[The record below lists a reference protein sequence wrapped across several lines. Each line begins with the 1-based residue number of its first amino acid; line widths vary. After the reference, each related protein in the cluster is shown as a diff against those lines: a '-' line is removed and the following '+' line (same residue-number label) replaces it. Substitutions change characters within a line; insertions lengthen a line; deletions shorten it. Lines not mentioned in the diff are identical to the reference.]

1 MKKSLVSPFH
11 SLSTKLS
18 VGIILFAV
26 PVFLVS
32 LGFLFQ
38 QSRKMVRREA
48 TERANSTLNATL
60 QRLNRHLMA
69 VETATNVSDW
79 QVPEYLDP
87 DTLLAVSRRVVRL
100 NPHIDGCSISAEPYV
115 FPKYGRYFSAYSVR
129 EGDSITTVIEKQ
141 YEYFEKIWY
150 KKPRELRKACWVDFF
165 DEIDSLELTIA
176 GRIASYGKPLYN
188 DSGKLVAIISTDLSL
203 QHLSKLVT
211 AEKPYP
217 NSYFAMLGEDGT
229 YFIHPDTAKLFK
241 QTIFTDQDAGSQADL
256 IALGHEM
263 TSGRRGSVQ
272 VNINGE
278 PCLVC
283 YQPIRGTAWSL
294 ALICPDS
301 DILRGYHQLTYIL
314 IPLLIFGLV
323 VIFLLISHVVG
334 HSIRPLN
341 RLLEQTQNIAG
352 GNYEVH
358 IPQSP
363 RKDVVGRL
371 QNSFAT
377 MLQSLNFHMGSIRY
391 MADQT
396 KKRNEELV
404 KATKIAEEA
413 DRQKTTFM
421 QNMTHQIRTPLNII
435 MGFAQ
440 VIRDTQGQLPEEE
453 MRSVTEMMDHN
464 AKTLNRMVLMLF
476 DSSDSGLNEELNSHK
491 DEVVPVND
499 VVRESIAFTHEHFPN
514 LPVKFETELP
524 DSFCIRTSRL
534 YLMRSLRELLYNS
547 AKYSDGQ
554 HVSVRITSTDTTVR
568 FVFEDTGPGISE
580 DYYDY
585 IFVLFTKVNDLSE
598 GLGLGLP
605 LAKRHVV
612 NLGGDL
618 IFDPDYHDGCRFM
631 IELPI

>member
-1 MKKSLVSPFH
+1 M
-11 SLSTKLS
+11 
-18 VGIILFAV
+18 
-26 PVFLVS
+26 
-32 LGFLFQ
+32 
-38 QSRKMVRREA
+38 
-48 TERANSTLNATL
+48 
-60 QRLNRHLMA
+60 
-69 VETATNVSDW
+69 
-79 QVPEYLDP
+79 
-87 DTLLAVSRRVVRL
+87 LLALGMLVILILCRRAVA
-100 NPHIDGCSISAEPYV
+100 HA
-115 FPKYGRYFSAYSVR
+115 
-129 EGDSITTVIEKQ
+129 ITPIHQ
-141 YEYFEKIWY
+141 L
-150 KKPRELRKACWVDFF
+150 LRKTK
-165 DEIDSLELTIA
+165 SIA
-176 GRIASYGKPLYN
+176 
-188 DSGKLVAIISTDLSL
+188 
-203 QHLSKLVT
+203 
-211 AEKPYP
+211 
-217 NSYFAMLGEDGT
+217 
-229 YFIHPDTAKLFK
+229 
-241 QTIFTDQDAGSQADL
+241 
-256 IALGHEM
+256 
-263 TSGRRGSVQ
+263 RG
-272 VNINGE
+272 
-278 PCLVC
+278 
-283 YQPIRGTAWSL
+283 
-294 ALICPDS
+294 
-301 DILRGYHQLTYIL
+301 DI
-314 IPLLIFGLV
+314 
-323 VIFLLISHVVG
+323 
-334 HSIRPLN
+334 
-341 RLLEQTQNIAG
+341 
-352 GNYEVH
+352 EVH
-358 IPQSP
+358 IPYSS
-363 RKDVVGRL
+363 RIDAVGCL

-377 MLQSLNFHMGSIRY
+377 MLQSLNFHMGSVRFTSEET
-391 MADQT
+391 QR
-396 KKRNEELV
+396 KNEELV
-404 KATKIAEEA
+404 EATRLAEES
-413 DRQKTTFM
+413 DRQKTAFI
-421 QNMTHQIRTPLNII
+421 QNVTHQIRTPLNII

-618 IFDPDYHDGCRFM
+618 IFDPDYHDGCRFI

>member
-48 TERANSTLNATL
+48 TERANSTLIATL

-129 EGDSITTVIEKQ
+129 EGDSITTVIEEE

-150 KKPRELRKACWVDFF
+150 KKPRELRKACWVDFI
-165 DEIDSLELTIA
+165 DETDSLELTIA

-241 QTIFTDQDAGSQADL
+241 QTIFTDLNASSQADL

-294 ALICPDS
+294 ALVCPDS

-377 MLQSLNFHMGSIRY
+377 MTE
-391 MADQT
+391 A
-396 KKRNEELV
+396 LV
-404 KATKIAEEA
+404 EHVDSRGGRPPEDHLHTEHDAPDTHPAQHHHGLCTGDTRHA
-413 DRQKTTFM
+413 GTT
-421 QNMTHQIRTPLNII
+421 
-435 MGFAQ
+435 A
-440 VIRDTQGQLPEEE
+440 
-453 MRSVTEMMDHN
+453 
-464 AKTLNRMVLMLF
+464 
-476 DSSDSGLNEELNSHK
+476 
-491 DEVVPVND
+491 
-499 VVRESIAFTHEHFPN
+499 
-514 LPVKFETELP
+514 
-524 DSFCIRTSRL
+524 
-534 YLMRSLRELLYNS
+534 
-547 AKYSDGQ
+547 
-554 HVSVRITSTDTTVR
+554 
-568 FVFEDTGPGISE
+568 
-580 DYYDY
+580 
-585 IFVLFTKVNDLSE
+585 
-598 GLGLGLP
+598 
-605 LAKRHVV
+605 
-612 NLGGDL
+612 
-618 IFDPDYHDGCRFM
+618 
-631 IELPI
+631 